1 MKDELNRK
9 GDVDAIVGDLAT
21 HQPETVMLKISLLP
35 LTLALSLCSAGAD
48 AKVQQLP
55 GFAAN
60 SKEGSIAVDINAN
73 GRVAAV
79 IEDEDGKQRAVLYD
93 KGVLELGT
101 LGGSDSYTKGINDD
115 GVVVGSAQ
123 DGKGHWRAF
132 LVRKGER
139 MRDLGTLGGGSS
151 YGTAVNAS
159 GQAAGFADTADGYF
173 RAFVLDAQGRMV
185 DLGTLGGNISYASGI
200 NNHGAVVGTAALP
213 DGYRRAFIHRPGA
226 GMMDLGTLGGRSS
239 AATGVN
245 DAGVVVGASEMPN
258 RRWHAFL
265 HDGGKMVDLG
275 ALIGYGNSYATGIN
289 AAGHVVGTILIGD
302 ERRSFVYR
310 DGKMAVHQAG
320 KGLYL
325 TNAINDE
332 EIVAGAT
339 YLSKRYAAATM
350 RSDMIPVVPKGHR
363 EFMGMM
369 TMAVG
374 AAVALML
381 LRRRYRGIA
390 LARY

>member
-1 MKDELNRK
+1 
-9 GDVDAIVGDLAT
+9 
-21 HQPETVMLKISLLP
+21 MLKASLLP
-35 LTLALSLCSAGAD
+35 FTLILGLCSVNAA

-60 SKEGSIAVDINAN
+60 SKEASIAVDINAN
-73 GRVAAV
+73 GQVAAV

-93 KGVLELGT
+93 KGLLELGT

-115 GVVVGSAQ
+115 GLVVGSAQ

-132 LVRKGER
+132 LVRKGEP

-151 YGTAVNAS
+151 YGTAVNAA

-173 RAFVLDAQGRMV
+173 RAFVLDEAGRMQ

-200 NNHGAVVGTAALP
+200 NNNGAVVGTAALP
-213 DGYRRAFIHRPGA
+213 DGYRRAFLVRPGA
-226 GMMDLGTLGGRSS
+226 GMVNLGTLGGRSS
-239 AATGVN
+239 AATGIN
-245 DAGVVVGASEMPN
+245 DAGVIVGASEMPN
-258 RRWHAFL
+258 RRWHAFM
-265 HDGGKMVDLG
+265 HDGQKMVDLG

-289 AAGHVVGTILIGD
+289 AAGHVVGTILIGE

-310 DGKMAVHQAG
+310 DGKMLVHQAG

-325 TNAINDE
+325 TNAINDNE
-332 EIVAGAT
+332 LVAGAT
-339 YLSKRYAAATM
+339 YFSKRYAAATM
-350 RSDMIPVVPKGHR
+350 RSDMVPVVPKGHR
-363 EFMGMM
+363 EFVGMIA
-369 TMAVG
+369 MAITT
-374 AAVALML
+374 AVALML